1 MTEEQEKKLE
11 DTLNAEFE
19 KIRTDSLIRG
29 ARMVASACLALAVSK
44 KKPYNQRLN
53 QIASFCNQV
62 LMKTEAQ
69 AEKLGIDLSKEPD
82 EDEVEE

>member
-11 DTLNAEFE
+11 ETLNAEFE

-29 ARMVASACLALAVSK
+29 ARMVATGCVAMAANK

-53 QIASFCNQV
+53 QIVSFCSQV
-62 LMKTEAQ
+62 LKKTEEQ
-69 AEKLGIDLSKEPD
+69 ADRLGIDLSKEAD
-82 EDEVEE
+82 ETEEE